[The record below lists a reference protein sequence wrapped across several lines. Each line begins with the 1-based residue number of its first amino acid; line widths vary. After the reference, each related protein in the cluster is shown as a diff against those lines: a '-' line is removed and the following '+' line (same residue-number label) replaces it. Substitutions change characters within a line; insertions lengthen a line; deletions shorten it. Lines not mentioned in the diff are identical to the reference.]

1 MAPYPL
7 VTQPPSTSS
16 TGPKITALICT
27 LNEAA
32 NLPDLLP
39 RIPDWVDEVL
49 LVDGHS
55 VDETVEIA
63 RKLRPEIRVL
73 FQPGK
78 GKGDALRYGIK
89 QASGDI
95 VVTLD
100 ADGTTDPEDLSRFV
114 EPLLS
119 GYDFVKGS
127 RFSRGLPANK
137 PKHRMFGNFLIAMT
151 FNVLYFRM
159 YTDLCSGYN
168 AFWKKSLEG
177 VSLSGGYFEDEPL
190 INARIAKA
198 GLKTKEVGH
207 LDKGRTGGESK
218 APAWRQGFGAIKTI
232 VKERFRR

>member
-1 MAPYPL
+1 LAPYPRTTKPL
-7 VTQPPSTSS
+7 YKGSAEPR
-16 TGPKITALICT
+16 ITALICT

-55 VDETVEIA
+55 ADETVEIA
-63 RKLRPEIRVL
+63 RRLRPDIRVL
-73 FQPGK
+73 FQP

-100 ADGTTDPEDLSRFV
+100 ADGTTDPEDLHLFV

-119 GYDFVKGS
+119 GYEFVKGS

-159 YTDLCSGYN
+159 YTYLFSGYN
-168 AFWKKSLEG
+168 STKARMSPFAFSIPMLRLTDRPPLFSLKKILMGTRWGIQAGSRT
-177 VSLSGGYFEDEPL
+177 VS
-190 INARIAKA
+190 
-198 GLKTKEVGH
+198 
-207 LDKGRTGGESK
+207 
-218 APAWRQGFGAIKTI
+218 
-232 VKERFRR
+232 